1 MRLFVQSAATGSSS
15 ERNFACYALDL
26 LAESKRNRENLR
38 SCGEMLPKLSAAVAA
53 REKEDSYLRED
64 FERLKRLF
72 AKLSAA
78 EKR

>member
-1 MRLFVQSAATGSSS
+1 MEFTGSGK
-15 ERNFACYALDL
+15 ET
-26 LAESKRNRENLR
+26 
-38 SCGEMLPKLSAAVAA
+38 GKLFY
-53 REKEDSYLRED
+53 EDSYLRED